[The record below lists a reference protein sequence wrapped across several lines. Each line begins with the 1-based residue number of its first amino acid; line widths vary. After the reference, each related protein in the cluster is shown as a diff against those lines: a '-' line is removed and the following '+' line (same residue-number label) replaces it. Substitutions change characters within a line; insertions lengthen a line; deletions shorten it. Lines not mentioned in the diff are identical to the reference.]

1 MNERMVLSSG
11 HADRPAIRANEARP
25 DKEKPT
31 SAFAF
36 RQSTSTLIPAQNGN
50 RDRPCAGPV
59 REEIAM
65 VLHRIVVVVSTF
77 AVSATAVL
85 AQNVSTDQGREIPAY
100 TLPVPED
107 ISPEMRPLV
116 AAAPAPWDI
125 HPKSIAEWKELVTK
139 VAAPAKTLLPAMR
152 EKLGVKL
159 EQATIGGVNVFVLT
173 PQTIAPE
180 NQNRVFIHFHGGAY
194 VLNPGEPGTREGTL
208 MAGFGRAKVISVDY
222 RTSSDA
228 PYPAALDDSVAVYRE
243 LLKTVPPQRIAVFGT
258 STGGALTMALVL
270 RARQEGLPLP
280 AAIAPGSPWS
290 DMTKTGDTFY
300 SHNMVDNF
308 QVSYDGYL
316 KDSAYLYANG
326 RDLKDPMLSP
336 IYGDLKGFPPTILI
350 SGTRD
355 LFLSLTVRTHRK
367 LRRAGVEADLQVF
380 EGLSH
385 AQYTI
390 NPGAPETLEAF
401 EEIARFFDRHM
412 QR

>member
-1 MNERMVLSSG
+1 MMLRIAVV
-11 HADRPAIRANEARP
+11 
-25 DKEKPT
+25 
-31 SAFAF
+31 
-36 RQSTSTLIPAQNGN
+36 
-50 RDRPCAGPV
+50 CA
-59 REEIAM
+59 
-65 VLHRIVVVVSTF
+65 F

-85 AQNVSTDQGREIPAY
+85 AQTVSTEKGREIPAY

-107 ISPEMRPLV
+107 ISPQMRPLI
-116 AAAPAPWDI
+116 AAPPAPWDI
-125 HPKSIAEWKELVTK
+125 HPKSIAEWKELVAT
-139 VAAPAKTLLPAMR
+139 VAARARTILPAMR

-159 EQATIGGVNVFVLT
+159 EQTTIGGINVYVLT
-173 PQTIAPE
+173 PKTIAPE
-180 NQNRVFIHFHGGAY
+180 NENRVFIHFHGGAY

-228 PYPAALDDSVAVYRE
+228 PYPAALDDCMAVYRE
-243 LLKTVPPQRIAVFGT
+243 LLKTVPAQKIAVFGT

-280 AAIAPGSPWS
+280 AALAPGSPWS

-300 SHNMVDNF
+300 SLNMVDNF

-336 IYGDLKGFPPTILI
+336 IYGDLKGFPPTILT

-380 EGLSH
+380 EGISH

-390 NPGAPETLEAF
+390 NPDAPETREAF

-412 QR
+412 RR

>member
-1 MNERMVLSSG
+1 MLLYRVAAISALVGMTSVGFAQTSS
-11 HADRPAIRANEARP
+11 
-25 DKEKPT
+25 T
-31 SAFAF
+31 
-36 RQSTSTLIPAQNGN
+36 Q
-50 RDRPCAGPV
+50 
-59 REEIAM
+59 
-65 VLHRIVVVVSTF
+65 
-77 AVSATAVL
+77 
-85 AQNVSTDQGREIPAY
+85 QGRDIPGY
-100 TLPVPED
+100 FLPVPDD
-107 ISPEMRPLV
+107 ISPEMRSLV
-116 AAAPAPWDI
+116 AAPPLPWDI
-125 HPKSIAEWKELVTK
+125 HPKSIAEWKELVAK

-159 EQATIGGVNVFVLT
+159 EQATMGGVNVFILT

-180 NQNRVFIHFHGGAY
+180 NENRVFIHFHGGAY

-228 PYPAALDDSVAVYRE
+228 PYPAALDDCVTVYRE
-243 LLKTVPPQRIAVFGT
+243 LLKTVAPQRIAVFGT
-258 STGGALTMALVL
+258 STGGGLTMALVL
-270 RARQEGLPLP
+270 RAKQEGLPLP

-290 DMTKTGDTFY
+290 DLTKTGDTFY
-300 SHNMVDNF
+300 THNLVDNF

-336 IYGDLKGFPPTILI
+336 IYGDLHGFPPTILT

-367 LRRAGVEADLQVF
+367 LRQSGVEAALQVF

-385 AQYTI
+385 AQYSI
-390 NPGAPETLEAF
+390 NPNAPETREAF
-401 EEIARFFDRHM
+401 EEIARFFDKHM
-412 QR
+412 SR

>member
-1 MNERMVLSSG
+1 MMLRN
-11 HADRPAIRANEARP
+11 
-25 DKEKPT
+25 
-31 SAFAF
+31 
-36 RQSTSTLIPAQNGN
+36 
-50 RDRPCAGPV
+50 
-59 REEIAM
+59 IA
-65 VLHRIVVVVSTF
+65 VVSAF
-77 AVSATAVL
+77 AVSATAVS
-85 AQNVSTDQGREIPAY
+85 AQTPSMEQGREIPAY

-107 ISPEMRPLV
+107 ISAQMRPLV
-116 AAAPAPWDI
+116 AAPPLPWDI
-125 HPKSIAEWKELVTK
+125 HPKSIAEWKELVAK

-159 EQATIGGVNVFVLT
+159 DQTTIGGVNVFILT
-173 PQTIAPE
+173 PRTIAPE
-180 NQNRVFIHFHGGAY
+180 NANRVLVHFHGGAY

-208 MAGFGRAKVISVDY
+208 MAGFGRVKVISVGY

-228 PYPAALDDSVAVYRE
+228 PYPAALDDCVAVYRD
-243 LLKTVPPQRIAVFGT
+243 LLKSMPPQRIAVFGT

-270 RARQEGLPLP
+270 RARQEGMPLP

-290 DMTKTGDTFY
+290 DMTKTGDTFH

-336 IYGDLKGFPPTILI
+336 IYGDLKGFPPTILT

-367 LRRAGVEADLQVF
+367 LRRAGVEAELQVF

-390 NPGAPETLEAF
+390 NPDAPETREAF

>member
-1 MNERMVLSSG
+1 ML
-11 HADRPAIRANEARP
+11 
-25 DKEKPT
+25 
-31 SAFAF
+31 
-36 RQSTSTLIPAQNGN
+36 
-50 RDRPCAGPV
+50 
-59 REEIAM
+59 
-65 VLHRIVVVVSTF
+65 LHRIVAVVSAF

-85 AQNVSTDQGREIPAY
+85 AQTASTDQGREIPAY

-116 AAAPAPWDI
+116 AAPPAPWDI
-125 HPKSIAEWKELVTK
+125 HPKSIAEWKELVSK

-243 LLKTVPPQRIAVFGT
+243 LLKTIPPQRIAVFGT

-300 SHNMVDNF
+300 SHNLVDNF

-390 NPGAPETLEAF
+390 NPDAPETREAF

>member
-1 MNERMVLSSG
+1 M
-11 HADRPAIRANEARP
+11 
-25 DKEKPT
+25 T
-31 SAFAF
+31 
-36 RQSTSTLIPAQNGN
+36 
-50 RDRPCAGPV
+50 
-59 REEIAM
+59 
-65 VLHRIVVVVSTF
+65 LHRIAVAPALIGLALAMSAVAAPAQTASTP
-77 AVSATAVL
+77 
-85 AQNVSTDQGREIPAY
+85 QGREIPAY

-107 ISPEMRPLV
+107 ISPEMRKLVGAPPL
-116 AAAPAPWDI
+116 PWDI
-125 HPKSIAEWKELVTK
+125 HPKSIAEWKELVAK

-152 EKLGVKL
+152 EKLGVKQ
-159 EQATIGGVNVFVLT
+159 EQATIGGVNVFTLT

-194 VLNPGEPGTREGTL
+194 VLQPGEPGTREGIL

-228 PYPAALDDSVAVYRE
+228 PYPAALDDCVAVYRD
-243 LLKTVPPQRIAVFGT
+243 LLKTVPARKIAVFGT

-280 AAIAPGSPWS
+280 AALAPGSPWS

-300 SHNMVDNF
+300 SHNLVDNF

-316 KDSAYLYANG
+316 KESAVLYANG
-326 RDLKDPMLSP
+326 HDLKDPMLSP
-336 IYGDLKGFPPTILI
+336 VYADLKGFPPTILT

-367 LRRAGVEADLQVF
+367 LRRAGVDADLQVF

-390 NPGAPETLEAF
+390 SADAPETREAF

-412 QR
+412 ER

>member
-1 MNERMVLSSG
+1 MVLQRL
-11 HADRPAIRANEARP
+11 A
-25 DKEKPT
+25 
-31 SAFAF
+31 
-36 RQSTSTLIPAQNGN
+36 
-50 RDRPCAGPV
+50 
-59 REEIAM
+59 
-65 VLHRIVVVVSTF
+65 VVSALAASGL
-77 AVSATAVL
+77 AVSATAGL
-85 AQNVSTDQGREIPAY
+85 AQTASTEQGREIPAY

-107 ISPEMRPLV
+107 ISPQMRALV
-116 AAAPAPWDI
+116 AAPPLPWDI
-125 HPKSIAEWKELVTK
+125 HPKSIAEWKELVAK

-159 EQATIGGVNVFVLT
+159 EQATIGGVNVYVLT

-228 PYPAALDDSVAVYRE
+228 PYPAALDDCVAVYRE
-243 LLKTVPPQRIAVFGT
+243 LLKTMPAQRIAVFGT

-270 RARQEGLPLP
+270 RARQEGLALP
-280 AAIAPGSPWS
+280 AALAPGSPWS

-300 SHNMVDNF
+300 SHNLVDNF

-336 IYGDLKGFPPTILI
+336 IYGDLKGFPPTILT

-380 EGLSH
+380 EGVSH

-390 NPGAPETLEAF
+390 NPDAPETREAF

>member
-1 MNERMVLSSG
+1 MVL
-11 HADRPAIRANEARP
+11 RI
-25 DKEKPT
+25 
-31 SAFAF
+31 
-36 RQSTSTLIPAQNGN
+36 
-50 RDRPCAGPV
+50 
-59 REEIAM
+59 IA
-65 VLHRIVVVVSTF
+65 VVSAF
-77 AVSATAVL
+77 AVSATT
-85 AQNVSTDQGREIPAY
+85 AQAQTTGMEQGREIPAY

-107 ISPEMRPLV
+107 ISAQMRPLV
-116 AAAPAPWDI
+116 AAPPLPWDI
-125 HPKSIAEWKELVTK
+125 HPKSIAEWKELVAK

-159 EQATIGGVNVFVLT
+159 DQTTIGGVNVFILT
-173 PQTIAPE
+173 PRTIAPE
-180 NQNRVFIHFHGGAY
+180 NANRVLVHFHGGAY

-208 MAGFGRAKVISVDY
+208 MAGFGRVKVISVDY

-228 PYPAALDDSVAVYRE
+228 PYPAALDDCVAVYRD
-243 LLKTVPPQRIAVFGT
+243 LLKSMPPQRIAVFGT

-270 RARQEGLPLP
+270 RARQEGMPLP

-290 DMTKTGDTFY
+290 DMTKTGDTFH

-336 IYGDLKGFPPTILI
+336 IYGDLKGFPPTILT
-350 SGTRD
+350 SRTRD

-367 LRRAGVEADLQVF
+367 LRRAGVEAELQVF

-390 NPGAPETLEAF
+390 NPDAPETREAF